1 MKEKKTKRRDTR
13 YTGGTQTENEQRQ
26 QTESE
31 SKSWRMK
38 EINLRAAKQKDRQKD
53 VDRKTIKWDNPFQ
66 LSALFAN
73 AFYLL
78 IVP

>member
-13 YTGGTQTENEQRQ
+13 YTEGTQTENEQRQ

-38 EINLRAAKQKDRQKD
+38 EIN
-53 VDRKTIKWDNPFQ
+53 
-66 LSALFAN
+66 
-73 AFYLL
+73 
-78 IVP
+78 